1 MPIHVQ
7 KNTTSQIIACEVPE
21 CREFMTLAKLS
32 GKPGAE
38 CEHLVKVSSAPPYIP
53 PEPLKEESLNTMQE
67 KGLISTNRMS
77 ECLKH
82 SMAASEEGICSVYP
96 IFHEKLEDSGRFVY
110 FSIYSGRKERWCLF
124 GRTRVSFDR
133 LLGHWSCLCKGTKKQ
148 YRCLHIYM
156 AMWWLYQERED
167 LVIECSRADS
177 DLSGDPS
184 ENDEIEV
191 GVVGERLTK
200 HQLVAMTNY
209 LWQSK
214 RVPED
219 LPQELRTRA
228 SEIPK
233 RFEPTEQT
241 CPYCPGPTPPGLTE
255 PVVVTKRASVY
266 DIDSVKKGLYIK
278 LLNANIKCVI
288 VPL

>member
-1 MPIHVQ
+1 
-7 KNTTSQIIACEVPE
+7 
-21 CREFMTLAKLS
+21 
-32 GKPGAE
+32 
-38 CEHLVKVSSAPPYIP
+38 
-53 PEPLKEESLNTMQE
+53 
-67 KGLISTNRMS
+67 
-77 ECLKH
+77 
-82 SMAASEEGICSVYP
+82 
-96 IFHEKLEDSGRFVY
+96 
-110 FSIYSGRKERWCLF
+110 
-124 GRTRVSFDR
+124 
-133 LLGHWSCLCKGTKKQ
+133 
-148 YRCLHIYM
+148 M

-177 DLSGDPS
+177 NLSGDPS
-184 ENDEIEV
+184 ENEEIEV
-191 GVVGERLTK
+191 GVVGEGLTK

-214 RVPED
+214 RIPED
-219 LPQELRTRA
+219 LPQELRTQA

-278 LLNANIKCVI
+278 LQNANISKCMI
-288 VPL
+288 MPL